1 MGRTVLRL
9 FGKIL
14 RLPPGSALCY
24 AGERGGT
31 GMLHTLTYYL
41 MTRGLWL
48 TYAYLASA
56 ILLLLAGGG
65 GEAAWYAAYLES
77 MAQVLLGTA
86 LIGPILL
93 EELLRRA

>member
-1 MGRTVLRL
+1 
-9 FGKIL
+9 
-14 RLPPGSALCY
+14 
-24 AGERGGT
+24 
-31 GMLHTLTYYL
+31 MLHTLPYYL

-86 LIGPILL
+86 LIGPMLL